1 MKYSTIVDKSDES
14 LLMIIETAKNFDENK
29 YLQGIYECRFK
40 KEKIMSFTEVVKECH
55 AKLRR
60 EYLALADFAVKFN
73 KMYATDNNKCFET
86 AEHLFNRIRSSI
98 SGTKRIYKKF
108 CKVSRKKWVENAD
121 RPVEK
126 SIFKRSAL
134 AKALYTEDMFGMVS
148 YDECVNI
155 LYEELEG
162 FFKDLV
168 VGLALCH
175 MIIQEEAAIRS
186 APERCMELYRQCCD
200 EAEQS
205 ARLLVKTMK
214 ENRVERVSQDE
225 FQERRKKARSLQE
238 FVCENFHEMNL
249 SEFQIH
255 VVSELLH
262 KGQANGL
269 TEIET
274 ALWPSGNERIKDIRL
289 IIAHFDE
296 LESEGQKGKL
306 DGKAVTTFMKWCG
319 VGEGKEKLFVEDY
332 FNKEYKGEL
341 ATLKA
346 NSVNTAK
353 NKMMLGKVKFDADA
367 FEQSIEDLI
376 QKYSS
381 GNIFVLKSAVNF

>member
-1 MKYSTIVDKSDES
+1 MKYSTIVNKSDES
-14 LLMIIETAKNFDENK
+14 LLMIIDTAKSFDENR

-40 KEKIMSFTEVVKECH
+40 KEKVMAFTEIVKECH

-86 AEHLFNRIRSSI
+86 AERLFNRIRSSI
-98 SGTKRIYKKF
+98 SGTKRIYKRF
-108 CKVSRKKWVENAD
+108 CKVSRKKWMENA
-121 RPVEK
+121 RCAVEK
-126 SIFKRSAL
+126 SIFKRSVL

-148 YDECVNI
+148 YDECVNK
-155 LYEELEG
+155 LYDELEG

-175 MIIQEEAAIRS
+175 MIIQEEDAIRS
-186 APERCMELYRQCCD
+186 TPERCMELYRQCCD

-205 ARLLVKTMK
+205 AKLLVKTMK
-214 ENRVERVSQDE
+214 ENRVEHLSSDD
-225 FQERRKKARSLQE
+225 FLERRKNARSLQE

-269 TEIET
+269 TDTET
-274 ALWPSGNERIKDIRL
+274 ALWPKGNEHIKDIRL
-289 IIAHFDE
+289 VIAHFDE
-296 LESEGQKGKL
+296 LKSEGQKGKL
-306 DGKAVTTFMKWCG
+306 DGKAVAMFMKWCG
-319 VGEGKEKLFVEDY
+319 VAEGKEKLFVEDY
-332 FNKEYKGEL
+332 FNKEYKGKL
-341 ATLKA
+341 TTLKA

-353 NKMMLGKVKFDADA
+353 NKMLLGKVKFDNDA
-367 FEQSIEDLI
+367 FELSIEDLI
-376 QKYSS
+376 QKYNS
-381 GNIFVLKSAVNF
+381 GNIFVLKPAVSF